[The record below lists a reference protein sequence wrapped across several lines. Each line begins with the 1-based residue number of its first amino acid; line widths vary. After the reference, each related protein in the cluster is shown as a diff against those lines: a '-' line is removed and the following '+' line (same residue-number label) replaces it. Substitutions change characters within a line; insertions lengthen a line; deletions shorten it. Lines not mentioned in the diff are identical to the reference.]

1 MDDRQV
7 EPTCEVLWDLIA
19 PVTLTELQ
27 ATLRNTK
34 KGALGTDN
42 ITLVDLRKLDPGAL
56 LAHLNM
62 WLYIGYLPAGL
73 RSSRTVL
80 IPKVP
85 APKEYRPISIGPYLA
100 RVFHRLLATRLSSG
114 IPFQSRQSA
123 FTKGDGIADNVF
135 LLRCL
140 LRDSCEERKPL
151 SLVFLDVSKAF
162 DLVSHDSL
170 FLAAKR
176 MGVPGPFIEYLRCL
190 YSEAATRL
198 QVGEYL
204 SEPLVQNGGE
214 TRRSA
219 LTYPL

>member
-1 MDDRQV
+1 MFGKDSRVDDRQV
-7 EPTCEVLWDLIA
+7 EPTGEVLWDLIA

-42 ITLVDLRKLDPGAL
+42 ITLADLRKLDPRAL

-85 APKEYRPISIGPYLA
+85 APKGPKEYRPISIGPYLA
-100 RVFHRLLATRLSSG
+100 RVFHRLLATRLSGG
-114 IPFQSRQSA
+114 IHFRSRQRA

-140 LRDSCEERKPL
+140 LRDSCEELKPL
-151 SLVFLDVSKAF
+151 SLVLLDMSKAF
-162 DLVSHDSL
+162 DSVSHDSL

-176 MGVPGPFIEYLRCL
+176 EWECL
-190 YSEAATRL
+190 DRSLNTCGACTQRPRL
-198 QVGEYL
+198 AY
-204 SEPLVQNGGE
+204 
-214 TRRSA
+214 RSVNI
-219 LTYPL
+219 